1 MKKNLRTFLIM
12 LLVLV
17 LVGGGAA
24 ALLLTQPTEETAAE
38 EESSSSQVREPLLD
52 LEPEQVTSLQ
62 VENAYGAFTL
72 VPLSEEEAQEVT
84 SQESA
89 AESAASLESS
99 VSSGQEE
106 DTHGVLFTLEEYREY
121 EPDTL
126 TITEDVEDLLG
137 LAVSKD
143 LGALENLEPYGLEEG
158 DATQVTIQLSDGSA
172 V

>member
-72 VPLSEEEAQEVT
+72 VPLSEEEAQAVT

-89 AESAASLESS
+89 AESAASSESS

-106 DTHGVLFTLEEYREY
+106 DTHAVLFTLEEYREY

-143 LGALENLEPYGLEEG
+143 LGALEN
-158 DATQVTIQLSDGSA
+158 
-172 V
+172 

>member
-24 ALLLTQPTEETAAE
+24 ALLLTQPTEETADE

-52 LEPEQVTSLQ
+52 LEPEQVASLQ

-89 AESAASLESS
+89 AESAASSESS
-99 VSSGQEE
+99 VSSGQEACPFFPMIFIE
-106 DTHGVLFTLEEYREY
+106 NPPTHPNAY
-121 EPDTL
+121 
-126 TITEDVEDLLG
+126 LLAIPIFP
-137 LAVSKD
+137 LA
-143 LGALENLEPYGLEEG
+143 
-158 DATQVTIQLSDGSA
+158 TDGHPCAANAMSTFGFSST
-172 V
+172 